1 MFWKS
6 GRVHVVV
13 KVDKVVVAV
22 EFTGLCSLEAR
33 CAVCSVSELFVS
45 ALVADGLK
53 VEVAVT

>member
-1 MFWKS
+1 M
-6 GRVHVVV
+6 VV

-33 CAVCSVSELFVS
+33 CAACSVSELFVS